1 MRLML
6 KLTTPS
12 PYVPLSDLNQKWAGL
27 LEQLGLRTPPIQWVR
42 LPPQVS
48 AAPALPLAATYAE
61 LEAVSAAGCQAV
73 AAPGV
78 VTLTAHLLGTFR
90 VTVND
95 LPVCWSRSRCQ
106 ALFKYLLTHRE
117 RPTPRD
123 VLMDIFWPEAEP
135 ESARNCLNVAMS
147 HLRKAL
153 RSATDEPLVIYE
165 GGAYGLNPDL
175 YLWLDVD
182 EFERRVREGKHL
194 EAAGCVET
202 AVAEYEAA
210 LNLYQGDF
218 LAEDPY
224 EGWPVLTRERMRA
237 DYMEILDRLS
247 EIYFKREQYTAC
259 VALCQRLLAYDNCRE
274 DAHGRLMRC
283 YSRQSQYPMALR
295 QYQTCVEA
303 LKTEL
308 DVTPAPA
315 TTHLVERIRR
325 RECV

>member
-42 LPPQVS
+42 LPPQVF

-61 LEAVSAAGCQAV
+61 LEAVSAECQAV
-73 AAPGV
+73 AALAV

-153 RSATDEPLVIYE
+153 RSATDEPLVIHE
-165 GGAYGLNPDL
+165 GGAYRLNPEVC
-175 YLWLDVD
+175 LWLDVD
-182 EFERRVREGKHL
+182 EFERRVREGKRL

-202 AVAEYEAA
+202 AVAEYETA

-325 RECV
+325 RERV